1 MTLMEVKLKTEDAR
15 RIVYNALLYADQKSD
30 AQGYT
35 LWERNFA
42 PSGNGDY
49 LTVVTSD
56 DFVILMDHVP
66 IISSDI
72 NGPLTLTREYLKLIH
87 KALANITD
95 DEVTLELG
103 DHCECSIEHILGDY
117 QDVVLGDERIN
128 IDSPP
133 DDFAFWPDRLR
144 KLSQIKPGKQPLK
157 FHWYEGVLRFN
168 IGDDIFGALAP
179 LDLDKVED

>member
-1 MTLMEVKLKTEDAR
+1 MEVNLKTEDAR

-30 AQGYT
+30 AQGHT
-35 LWERNFA
+35 LWERV
-42 PSGNGDY
+42 DDL

-56 DFVILMDHVP
+56 DFVILFDQVP
-66 IISSDI
+66 INWSNI
-72 NGPLTLTREYLKLIH
+72 NCPLTVTKEYLKLIH

-95 DEVTLELG
+95 EHVTLELG
-103 DHCECSIEHILGDY
+103 EDSECCIVQILADY

-144 KLSQIKPGKQPLK
+144 KLSQIKHGKQPLR
-157 FHWYEGVLRFN
+157 FDWYEGVLRFN
-168 IGDDIFGALAP
+168 IGDSIFGALAP
-179 LDLDKVED
+179 LDLDKVEE

>member
-1 MTLMEVKLKTEDAR
+1 MEVNLKTEDAR

-35 LWERNFA
+35 LWERNFSPLGA
-42 PSGNGDY
+42 GDY
-49 LTVVTSD
+49 LSVVTSD

-66 IISSDI
+66 IVSSNI
-72 NGPLTLTREYLKLIH
+72 NGPLTLTKEYLKLIH

-95 DEVTLELG
+95 EHVTLELG
-103 DHCECSIEHILGDY
+103 EDSECCIVQILADY

-144 KLSQIKPGKQPLK
+144 KLSQIKPGKQPLR

-168 IGDDIFGALAP
+168 IGDSIFGALAP
-179 LDLDKVED
+179 LDLDKVEE